1 MKLTPLLLFL
11 LLVLILVVSVIVC
24 KNLSTSLSEGF
35 VSYDVDVLPT
45 TTVTVD
51 KYSSSPVIKMFDN
64 LFFDNKNG
72 NVIEVDSSRFLG
84 NVDANGSVLSGNIDS
99 SGTSI
104 SNLYISTRDGN
115 LHSYPASNSAANPES
130 QISTVTSSYQQ
141 WTYNTK
147 CQNTGK
153 YQLFYVPW
161 NTDTYVHI
169 IQYGYINEHGE
180 DSIGERNTYTYKFS
194 TNSSTVSAVRYI
206 NSQLP
211 IMPPQNTTTDPSNN
225 TFVIDPYYGTN
236 QQVYQLSP
244 TVKFDQSN
252 ANLIIRS
259 PSYITVYG
267 RAQNVIASS
276 PQPLQNAGMS
286 NTIPS
291 VNYNS
296 WIAYDTNG
304 IQVIYV
310 ANGTNTLLILL
321 QKNSNGSYDLVNTAR
336 FNGNTFDNGGATPA
350 PMPTPVP
357 GPPTPPGPVPDISGN
372 AVSDYYKW
380 YWYWNSVG
388 GGNKYSD
395 NYILKTQIVPP
406 VCPKCP
412 NCPNCTGTC
421 TNCGGQGG
429 SGTMIS
435 DGKGGSGTIVNDGKG
450 VINNTVDTV
459 GNVAG
464 KTVDAAG
471 NVVVG
476 AEKVVG
482 ATALGAGAAI
492 GGAAIGASNIINN
505 AINTTGSVA
514 NNLIDTAQAPG
525 YGYGYGQPGQPGA
538 GQQPGSSKP
547 PIDNYSYYG
556 ALPPKGANYM
566 PVTADFS
573 KFGK

>member
-35 VSYDVDVLPT
+35 VSYDADVAPT
-45 TTVTVD
+45 SSVTID
-51 KYSSSPVIKMFDN
+51 QYGSAPVIKMFDN

-72 NVIEVDSSRFLG
+72 NVIEVDSTQFLG
-84 NVDANGSVLSGNIDS
+84 NVDANGGYLSGNIDS

-104 SNLYISTRDGN
+104 SNLYVSTRDGN
-115 LHSYPASNSAANPES
+115 LHSYPASTSAANGES

-141 WTYNTK
+141 WSYNTK
-147 CQNTGK
+147 CQTTGK
-153 YQLFYVPW
+153 YQMFYVPW

-169 IQYGYINEHGE
+169 IELTYVPPYYGEYSTPTNV
-180 DSIGERNTYTYKFS
+180 YTYKFS

-211 IMPPQNTTTDPSNN
+211 TTTPSTSATDPANN
-225 TFVIDPYYGTN
+225 TFVNDPYYGTN

-259 PSYITVYG
+259 PSLITVYG
-267 RAQNVIASS
+267 RAQNVIVES

-291 VNYNS
+291 VNYNA

-304 IQVIYV
+304 TQVIYV

-336 FNGNTFDNGGATPA
+336 FNGNTLDNGGATPT
-350 PMPTPVP
+350 PSPTPVP
-357 GPPTPPGPVPDISGN
+357 GPPTPPGPLPDISGN

-412 NCPNCTGTC
+412 NCPSCAGTC

-429 SGTMIS
+429 SGTM
-435 DGKGGSGTIVNDGKG
+435 VNDGKS
-450 VINNTVDTV
+450 VINNTVD
-459 GNVAG
+459 VAG
-464 KTVDAAG
+464 DVAEKTVDTAG
-471 NVVVG
+471 NVIVG

-482 ATALGAGAAI
+482 GVALGAGAAI

-525 YGYGYGQPGQPGA
+525 YGQGYGQSGT
-538 GQQPGSSKP
+538 GQQPGFSTGAP

-556 ALPPKGANYM
+556 ALPEKGANYM
-566 PVTADFS
+566 PITADFS